1 MEIDDKIM
9 DVRRSMFFVIS
20 LLTKVNRNGKRHHIL
35 IIIWILDQAKCVD
48 KMIHWFTRKD
58 GNSNLK

>member
-1 MEIDDKIM
+1 
-9 DVRRSMFFVIS
+9 MFFVIS
-20 LLTKVNRNGKRHHIL
+20 LVTKINRNGKRP
-35 IIIWILDQAKCVD
+35 IWILDQVKCMD